1 MSISISMVALLAT
14 FYQLYLQRAHNEKSL
29 KPLGQIVLTDHNQII
44 SVCLHNRGLGPLI
57 IEKLAFIKNSTV
69 HFSIEE
75 CLDIDLRSYMHI
87 AKDDMIERVLLPN
100 SSLVVFEKNFR
111 NLTGEEMDQTRKQ
124 LDSISLKAEGRD
136 IYDNKIIFERDFKWF
151 SRYSL

>member
-1 MSISISMVALLAT
+1 MLALLAT

-29 KPLGQIVLTDHNQII
+29 KPLGQIVLSDHNQII
-44 SVCLHNRGLGPLI
+44 SVCLRNHGLGPLI
-57 IEKLAFIKNSTV
+57 IEKLAFTKNSTT
-69 HFSIEE
+69 HSSIEE
-75 CLDIDLRSYMHI
+75 CLDLDPRSYMHI

-111 NLTGEEMDQTRKQ
+111 NHIGEEEMNLTRKQ
-124 LDSISLKAEGRD
+124 LSLITLNAEGRD
-136 IYDNKIIFERDFKWF
+136 IYDNKTIFKRDLKWF